1 MNNITVNNLTQGSF
15 IVRYLLLLSLFLPL
29 AAFAETQTRP
39 KIGLVLGGGGAKGAA
54 HIGILKILERNNV
67 PIDLIAG
74 TSIGAYIGGLYAL
87 GYNAD
92 EIEEIMFNVDWDK
105 GFSDFIPREN
115 LQYASKQ
122 LRDEYN
128 ITLRLGYSDATLKT
142 ASGLLLGQSASQL
155 LKLST
160 GVVSEFQSF
169 DDLPIPYRAVAA
181 DISTAETVVLN
192 HGSLVQA
199 MRASSTVPGVVEP
212 TLIDGR
218 LLVDG
223 GIVNNMPVDV
233 VKLMGADIIIAVDI
247 GSPLLTQEDINLP
260 IDVLDQLSNILT
272 INTTRRQ
279 IDLLSEKDLLIRPA
293 IGELSTSDFSQMSAA
308 LVIGETSAL
317 ENIDKIQSL
326 SLDDKQYGQYKQQ
339 KNAKKAQWIKASA
352 QPIVEIQ
359 YENDSQVAKEIIER
373 QLGISVGDLVNKE
386 KLEDAISRVYALDI
400 FNAVNAEFIDTDAG
414 RVLVVKTRAKSW
426 GPNYLHFGFSWQG
439 DFSSDSHVS
448 LDFAYILTDMT
459 DNGGQWINELSLGW
473 ETLIAT
479 EFYQPLDTEHDY
491 FSRARVQYR
500 QDKYAQGRF
509 TQNNPRPELTHNYGL
524 LSLGLGNSYTDNGLS
539 EIGLLAEIGQL
550 NFEDSA
556 FDVLDYYSTGAY
568 LSFGYDNLN
577 SINFPTQGNKLSLD
591 FYLRNDQYADPFLDI
606 TENASLEI
614 NFDWRGA
621 VGVRQ
626 HTFVGISSLATVLSD
641 DEFSIRASELGGFLN
656 LSGYHKDS
664 LIGAHKVFGA
674 AVYQYDLGRSIFGN
688 AGLPL
693 YLGGS
698 LEMGNVW
705 GINDSVKLNELITS
719 GSLFLGTDTSFGPAV
734 FGVGYGVALDPDEEN
749 DLRVF
754 FSLGKNW

>member
-1 MNNITVNNLTQGSF
+1 MLKNPSQGRF
-15 IVRYLLLLSLFLPL
+15 VVRYLLLLSFILPL
-29 AAFAETQTRP
+29 TVFAQPETQTRP

-54 HIGILKILERNNV
+54 HIGILKVLERNNV
-67 PIDLIAG
+67 PIDFIAG

-92 EIEEIMFNVDWDK
+92 EIEEIMLNVDWDR

-115 LQYASKQ
+115 LQYADKQ

-128 ITLRLGYSDATLKT
+128 LTLRLGYSDGTLKT
-142 ASGLLLGQSASQL
+142 ASGLLLGQSAFQL

-160 GVVSEFQSF
+160 GVVSEFESF
-169 DDLPIPYRAVAA
+169 DQLPIPYRAVAT
-181 DISTAETVVLN
+181 DIVTAETVVLN

-212 TLIDGR
+212 TVIDGR

-223 GIVNNMPVDV
+223 AIVNNMPVDV

-247 GSPLLTQEDINLP
+247 GSPLLKQEDITLP

-272 INTTRRQ
+272 INTTTRQ
-279 IDLLSEKDLLIRPA
+279 IDLLDDKDLLIRPA

-308 LVIGETSAL
+308 LKLGEQSAL
-317 ENIDKIQSL
+317 ENINKIQSL
-326 SLDDKQYGQYKQQ
+326 SIDDKQYAQYKQQ
-339 KNAKKAQWIKASA
+339 KQAKKEQWIKAAS
-352 QPIVEIQ
+352 QPIVDIQ
-359 YENDSQVAKEIIER
+359 YENDSNVAVEIIER
-373 QLGISVGDLVNKE
+373 QLGISVGDVVSKE

-400 FNAVNAEFIDTDAG
+400 FNAVNAEFIDTTAG
-414 RVLVVKTRAKSW
+414 RTLVIKTRAKSW

-448 LDFAYILTDMT
+448 MDLAYILTDIT
-459 DNGGQWINELSLGW
+459 DNGGQWINEVSLGW
-473 ETLIAT
+473 ESMFAT

-500 QDKYAQGRF
+500 QDKYEESSS
-509 TQNNPRPELTHNYGL
+509 RPELTHDYGQIK
-524 LSLGLGNSYTDNGLS
+524 LGLGNSYTDNGIS
-539 EIGLLAEIGQL
+539 EIGLLAEIGEL
-550 NFEDSA
+550 TFENS
-556 FDVLDYYSTGAY
+556 DYDTLGYHSLGAY

-591 FYLRNDQYADPFLDI
+591 FYFRNDQYADPFLDN
-606 TENASLEI
+606 TENTSVEI

-621 VGVRQ
+621 VGVGK
-626 HTFVGISSLATVLSD
+626 HTFVGISSLATVLSKD
-641 DEFSIRASELGGFLN
+641 DFSIRASELGGFLN
-656 LSGYHKDS
+656 LSGYHKDAF
-664 LIGAHKVFGA
+664 IGAHKVFAA
-674 AVYQYDLGRSIFGN
+674 AVYQYDLGRTVFDN

-705 GINDSVKLNELITS
+705 GVNESIQIDELMTS

-734 FGVGYGVALDPDEEN
+734 FGVGYGVALDNDEGN

>member
-1 MNNITVNNLTQGSF
+1 MVKNLPQRHF
-15 IVRYLLLLSLFLPL
+15 LLRYVLLLSLLLPL
-29 AAFAETQTRP
+29 TAFAEPQTRP

-54 HIGILKILERNNV
+54 HIGILKVLERNNV
-67 PIDLIAG
+67 PIDFIAG

-115 LQYASKQ
+115 LQYADKQ

-142 ASGLLLGQSASQL
+142 ASGLLLGQSAFQL

-160 GVVSEFQSF
+160 GVVSEFESF

-181 DISTAETVVLN
+181 DIATAETVVLN

-199 MRASSTVPGVVEP
+199 MKASSTVPGVVEP
-212 TLIDGR
+212 TAIDGR

-223 GIVNNMPVDV
+223 AIVNNMPVDV

-247 GSPLLTQEDINLP
+247 GSPLLTQEEINLP

-272 INTTRRQ
+272 INTTKRQ
-279 IDLLSEKDLLIRPA
+279 IDLLGEKDLLIRPD

-308 LVIGETSAL
+308 LDLGEKSAL
-317 ENIDKIQSL
+317 ENMDKIQSL
-326 SLDDKQYGQYKQQ
+326 SIDSKQYAQYNRQ
-339 KNAKKAQWIKASA
+339 KNAKKEQWIKSASR
-352 QPIVEIQ
+352 PIVAIQ
-359 YENDSQVAKEIIER
+359 YENDSSVAVEIIER
-373 QLGISVGDLVNKE
+373 QLGISVGDMISKE
-386 KLEDAISRVYALDI
+386 QLEDAISRIYALDI
-400 FNAVNAEFIDTDAG
+400 FNAVNAEFIDRDDG
-414 RVLVVKTRAKSW
+414 RVLVIKTRAKSW

-439 DFSSDSHVS
+439 DFSSDSQVS
-448 LDFAYILTDMT
+448 LDLAYILTDMT
-459 DNGGQWINELSLGW
+459 DNGGQWINEVSLGW
-473 ETLIAT
+473 ESLLAT
-479 EFYQPLDTEHDY
+479 EFYQPLDTDHDY

-500 QDKYAQGRF
+500 QEKYAQGRLV
-509 TQNNPRPELTHNYGL
+509 QNIIRPELTHNYGL
-524 LSLGLGNSYTDNGLS
+524 VSLGLGNSYTDNGIS
-539 EIGLLAEIGQL
+539 EMGVLAEIGQL
-550 NFEDSA
+550 TFEDPA
-556 FDVLDYYSTGAY
+556 FDALDYYSLGTY

-591 FYLRNDQYADPFLDI
+591 FYLRKDQYAHPFLEN
-606 TENASLEI
+606 TENSSLEI

-626 HTFVGISSLATVLSD
+626 HTFVGISSIATVLSD

-656 LSGYHKDS
+656 LSGYHKDEFV
-664 LIGAHKVFGA
+664 GAHKVFGA

-693 YLGGS
+693 YLGSS

-705 GINDSVKLNELITS
+705 GINDSVKINELITS

-734 FGVGYGVALDPDEEN
+734 LGVGYGVALDREEDN
-749 DLRVF
+749 NIRVF

>member
-1 MNNITVNNLTQGSF
+1 M
-15 IVRYLLLLSLFLPL
+15 RYLLLLSFFLPL
-29 AAFAETQTRP
+29 MAFAEPQTRP

-54 HIGILKILERNNV
+54 HIGILKVLESNNV
-67 PIDLIAG
+67 PIDFIAG

-92 EIEEIMFNVDWDK
+92 EIENIMFNVDWDK

-115 LQYASKQ
+115 LQYADKQ

-142 ASGLLLGQSASQL
+142 ASGLLLGQSAFQL

-160 GVVSEFQSF
+160 GVVSEFDSF

-181 DISTAETVVLN
+181 DIVTAETVVLN

-212 TLIDGR
+212 TVIDGR

-223 GIVNNMPVDV
+223 AIVNNMPVDV

-247 GSPLLTQEDINLP
+247 GSPLLRQDEINLP

-272 INTTRRQ
+272 INTTKRQ
-279 IDLLSEKDLLIRPA
+279 IDLLGEKDLLIRPD
-293 IGELSTSDFSQMSAA
+293 IGALSTSDFSQMSTAMA
-308 LVIGETSAL
+308 LGEESAL
-317 ENIDKIQSL
+317 ENINKIQSL
-326 SLDDKQYGQYKQQ
+326 SLDNQQYLQYNRQ
-339 KNAKKAQWIKASA
+339 KNAKKEQWIKAA
-352 QPIVEIQ
+352 LQPIVAIK
-359 YENDSQVAKEIIER
+359 YENDSNVAVEIIER
-373 QLGISVGDLVNKE
+373 QLGINVSDVVSKE
-386 KLEDAISRVYALDI
+386 KLEKAISRVYALD
-400 FNAVNAEFIDTDAG
+400 FFDTVNAEFIDADAG
-414 RVLVVKTRAKSW
+414 RILVIKTRAKSW

-439 DFSSDSHVS
+439 DFSSDSQVS
-448 LDFAYILTDMT
+448 LDIAYILTDMT
-459 DNGGQWINELSLGW
+459 ANGGQWINEVSLGW
-473 ETLIAT
+473 ESMFAT

-491 FSRARVQYR
+491 FSRARIQYR
-500 QDKYAQGRF
+500 QEKYAQGRF
-509 TQNNPRPELTHNYGL
+509 THNNSRSELTHNYGQI
-524 LSLGLGNSYTDNGLS
+524 SLGLGNSYTDNGIS

-550 NFEDSA
+550 NFEDPSY
-556 FDVLDYYSTGAY
+556 DVLDYYSLGTY

-591 FYLRNDQYADPFLDI
+591 FYLRNDQYAHPFFDN
-606 TENASLEI
+606 TENSSLEI

-621 VGVRQ
+621 VGVGQ
-626 HTFVGISSLATVLSD
+626 HTFVGITSLATVLSD
-641 DEFSIRASELGGFLN
+641 DKFSIRASELGGFLN
-656 LSGYHKDS
+656 LSGYHKDEF
-664 LIGAHKVFGA
+664 IGAHKVFAA

-705 GINDSVKLNELITS
+705 GINDSVKIDELMTS

-734 FGVGYGVALDPDEEN
+734 FGVGYGVALDREEGS